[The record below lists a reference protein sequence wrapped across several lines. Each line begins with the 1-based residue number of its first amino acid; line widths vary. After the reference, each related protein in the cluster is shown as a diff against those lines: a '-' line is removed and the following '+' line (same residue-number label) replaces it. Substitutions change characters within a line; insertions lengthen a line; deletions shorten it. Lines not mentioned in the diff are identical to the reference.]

1 MRLHPDYGYKLMVDR
16 VGGTPHEWVVVHQH
30 HETLDGGGYPKGK
43 RDREIHEFSRVVA
56 VADMYDALRSDR
68 PYKKGWSAHKVMT
81 FLNSEEMRDKLDS
94 TALATLNRIV
104 ICFPVGSTVKL
115 NDGRLAKVVSNR
127 DDDPLQP
134 TVATLPDPETGQGG
148 GETLDLA
155 SDPRLAITDL
165 LE

>member
-1 MRLHPDYGYKLMVDR
+1 
-16 VGGTPHEWVVVHQH
+16 
-30 HETLDGGGYPKGK
+30 
-43 RDREIHEFSRVVA
+43 
-56 VADMYDALRSDR
+56 
-68 PYKKGWSAHKVMT
+68 MT

-115 NDGRLAKVVSNR
+115 NDGRLAKVASNR

-134 TVATLPDPETGQGG
+134 TVTTLPDPETGQGG